1 MGSDAFPNTLWDED
15 QAGAVTMP
23 APAQLTAA
31 IAQANTNKLSGAPSI
46 PAPAGSFPGATVAA
60 ANPAPNLQANPIP
73 DTWKPHPMDP
83 LRFVKHEI
91 RQLLLARGSL
101 SIAQLPEEYLKCYR
115 KPLTQALKMLDSQYT
130 PESARSGKPSGR
142 ARKSTLGS
150 FLREHLTDVIEVRQR
165 PHGQHEIVA
174 TGAPNTN
181 GTATTAAPQALRE
194 SVR

>member
-1 MGSDAFPNTLWDED
+1 MGLDAFPNTLWDED

-101 SIAQLPEEYLKCYR
+101 SIAQLPDCL
-115 KPLTQALKMLDSQYT
+115 LYT
-130 PESARSGKPSGR
+130 SPSPRDATLSRMPSSA
-142 ARKSTLGS
+142 
-150 FLREHLTDVIEVRQR
+150 
-165 PHGQHEIVA
+165 
-174 TGAPNTN
+174 
-181 GTATTAAPQALRE
+181 
-194 SVR
+194 